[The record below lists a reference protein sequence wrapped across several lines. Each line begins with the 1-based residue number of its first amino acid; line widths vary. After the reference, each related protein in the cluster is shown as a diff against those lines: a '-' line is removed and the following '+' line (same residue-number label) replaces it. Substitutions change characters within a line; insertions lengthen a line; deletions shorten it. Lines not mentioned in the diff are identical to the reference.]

1 MLILIKV
8 IYLFYDKLDKKLS
21 FILMLMM
28 AGLHIFN
35 GYYSLVTPLG
45 MALATIML
53 PFKFC

>member
-21 FILMLMM
+21 FMLMLMM
-28 AGLHIFN
+28 ASLHTFT